1 MDTPPAYAFQ
11 PVNGHDVIAGV
22 WQLESGP
29 GEDRIAPDT
38 RCEIIFHLAEP
49 PQEKAGDAWVRQPS
63 HMIYGPLTRVL
74 ELRRTSPMRLAAIRL
89 RPEGIGAIAPDPRH
103 LRNRS
108 RDLAD
113 LLPAPAIATLAGAA
127 RRPLADF
134 AKTACE
140 TLPFRTPESRATG
153 RVRTAIDRLE
163 QDPAIRPSALA
174 RVANISIRTLD
185 RDFMRCTGLT
195 PGEFLQITRYHLARQ
210 AIRNGAGSLSDI
222 AVDAGYADQAHMT
235 RDFRRFAGRTPRLKR
250 GEDASDIFYEAG

>member
-1 MDTPPAYAFQ
+1 MDTLPAYTFQ
-11 PVNGHDVIAGV
+11 PVNGHGVIEGV
-22 WQLESGP
+22 WQLESAP

-49 PQEKAGDAWVRQPS
+49 PLEKSEEGWVRQPM

-74 ELRRTSPMRLAAIRL
+74 ELKRTSPMRLLAVRL
-89 RPEGIGAIAPDPRH
+89 RPDGIGAITLDPRR

-108 RDLAD
+108 RDLVE
-113 LLPAPAIATLAGAA
+113 LLPAQAIAA
-127 RRPLADF
+127 LADAATRSLAEF
-134 AKTACE
+134 AAVAC
-140 TLPFRTPESRATG
+140 LAFPDRTPASPVTG
-153 RVRTAIDRLE
+153 RVRTAFARLE

-174 RVANISIRTLD
+174 RAANISIRTLD
-185 RDFMRCTGLT
+185 RNFMRCTGLT

-210 AIRNGAGSLSDI
+210 AIRSNAGSLSDI

-250 GEDASDIFYEAG
+250 GQDASDIFYAEG